1 MKAHACMK
9 SSTARTYESSP
20 REPADTRQHHMSLLV
35 LQWIVAVLALL
46 PAATACPSWCRTWQ
60 CDGSDWCASGE
71 HFPTPCNACPQN
83 VKDAMVALVTAK
95 LAHELAEMSAPGF
108 CPAAP
113 KPLKPECTTDYFGKC
128 KQYRNVPGLPACHLA
143 PATPRRGHTHVEV
156 RGESW
161 FVNGE
166 ITSKGKQ
173 WKGASI
179 EGTLFNSR
187 MVNAVFDDLND
198 WSAHIWKYPDTGKWD
213 AARNTREFV
222 EALPDYAAKGLQA
235 VTVSLQGG
243 SPCGNNPSD
252 DHYPCGE
259 MYGRDASSFAADGH
273 LRPAA
278 FARMGSI
285 IEAADALGMVGV
297 HVHLMRTGTYHAP
310 GLLQL
315 RCVCTGTGISRA
327 GMACVHRAQVVFM
340 QLFYPDMAMRI
351 FESNDAN
358 LLRAADNTVDWLVAH
373 NYTNV
378 RPQRAATTTHAA
390 HSSPC
395 IRSTAHRHTPASR
408 RAVRGPRAGGP
419 RRVQRVQPVR
429 IPHGRDPQAR
439 VPEGADGA
447 HLAALGAARQARR
460 AARAHPQP
468 RARPR
473 HQAAHLVVVRGRVP
487 AVPGPEPRRAVGA
500 RGVQGDRPLRLH
512 QHPWSGSVRS
522 RTRRTAIMTAI
533 PARPGAVRAPLQTP
547 SVPRSRRRPCPAPDA
562 VALCAARACGR

>member
-1 MKAHACMK
+1 
-9 SSTARTYESSP
+9 
-20 REPADTRQHHMSLLV
+20 
-35 LQWIVAVLALL
+35 
-46 PAATACPSWCRTWQ
+46 
-60 CDGSDWCASGE
+60 
-71 HFPTPCNACPQN
+71 
-83 VKDAMVALVTAK
+83 MVALATAK
-95 LAHELAEMSAPGF
+95 LAEMSAPGF
-108 CPAAP
+108 CPEIP

-285 IEAADALGMVGV
+285 IEAADELGM
-297 HVHLMRTGTYHAP
+297 
-310 GLLQL
+310 
-315 RCVCTGTGISRA
+315 
-327 GMACVHRAQVVFM
+327 VVFM
-340 QLFYPDMAMRI
+340 QLFYPGVCMAC
-351 FESNDAN
+351 SNMHGMHVRDVLPLMCIACSSTQS
-358 LLRAADNTVDWLVAH
+358 RHVDQDL
-373 NYTNV
+373 
-378 RPQRAATTTHAA
+378 
-390 HSSPC
+390 
-395 IRSTAHRHTPASR
+395 
-408 RAVRGPRAGGP
+408 
-419 RRVQRVQPVR
+419 
-429 IPHGRDPQAR
+429 
-439 VPEGADGA
+439 
-447 HLAALGAARQARR
+447 
-460 AARAHPQP
+460 
-468 RARPR
+468 
-473 HQAAHLVVVRGRVP
+473 
-487 AVPGPEPRRAVGA
+487 
-500 RGVQGDRPLRLH
+500 
-512 QHPWSGSVRS
+512 
-522 RTRRTAIMTAI
+522 
-533 PARPGAVRAPLQTP
+533 
-547 SVPRSRRRPCPAPDA
+547 
-562 VALCAARACGR
+562 